1 MPGLLIFCTITS
13 EVVLEFKRSDRVGEM
28 IHKEL
33 SLIFNRGLKDPRI
46 GFVTLT
52 AVDVTADLS
61 IAKVY
66 YTVMGDE
73 QARKE
78 TAKGLEKA
86 TPYIR
91 RMLSQQLKMRHTP
104 SLDFKYDTS
113 IEYGNHIDS
122 LLKEIEN
129 ERSDDQGDS

>member
-1 MPGLLIFCTITS
+1 M
-13 EVVLEFKRSDRVGEM
+13 EYKRSDRVGEM

-46 GFVTLT
+46 GYVTLT

-66 YTVMGDE
+66 YTVIGDD

-78 TAKGLEKA
+78 TARGLEKA

-91 RMLSQQLKMRHTP
+91 RQLAQQLKMRHTP
-104 SLDFKYDTS
+104 SLVFKYDTS

-122 LLKEIEN
+122 LLKDIAD
-129 ERSDDQGDS
+129 ERNDDQGDS

>member
-1 MPGLLIFCTITS
+1 M
-13 EVVLEFKRSDRVGEM
+13 EFKRSDRVGEM

-33 SLIFNRGLKDPRI
+33 SLLFNRGLKDPRI

-66 YTVMGDE
+66 YTVIGDE
-73 QARKE
+73 QARRE

-91 RMLSQQLKMRHTP
+91 RQLSQQLRMRHTP
-104 SLDFKYDTS
+104 SLMFKYDTS
-113 IEYGNHIDS
+113 IEYGQHIDS
-122 LLKEIEN
+122 LLKDIADEQD
-129 ERSDDQGDS
+129 DDQGDS

>member
-1 MPGLLIFCTITS
+1 M
-13 EVVLEFKRSDRVGEM
+13 EYKRSDRVGEM

-46 GFVTLT
+46 GYVTLT
-52 AVDVTADLS
+52 AVDVTSDLS

-66 YTVMGDE
+66 YTVIGDE
-73 QARKE
+73 QARTE
-78 TAKGLEKA
+78 TAKGLGKA

-91 RMLSQQLKMRHTP
+91 RQLAQQLKMRHTP
-104 SLDFKYDTS
+104 SLLFKYDTS

-122 LLKEIEN
+122 LLKDIAD
-129 ERSDDQGDS
+129 ERNDDQGDS

>member
-1 MPGLLIFCTITS
+1 M
-13 EVVLEFKRSDRVGEM
+13 EYKRSDRVGEM

-46 GFVTLT
+46 GYVTLT

-66 YTVMGDE
+66 YTVIGDE
-73 QARKE
+73 QARNE

-91 RMLSQQLKMRHTP
+91 RQLSQQLKMRHTP
-104 SLDFKYDTS
+104 SLLFKYDTS

-122 LLKEIEN
+122 LLKDIAD
-129 ERSDDQGDS
+129 ERNDDQGDS

>member
-1 MPGLLIFCTITS
+1 M
-13 EVVLEFKRSDRVGEM
+13 EYKRSDRVGEM

-46 GFVTLT
+46 GYVTLT

-66 YTVMGDE
+66 YTVIGDD

-91 RMLSQQLKMRHTP
+91 RQLAQQLKMRHTP
-104 SLDFKYDTS
+104 SLVFKYDTS

-122 LLKEIEN
+122 LLKDIAD
-129 ERSDDQGDS
+129 ERNDDQGDS